1 MTRYG
6 YARVSTRE
14 QSTDHQI
21 DALVAAGVAPENLF
35 VEKVSGKLASRPKLD
50 TLLAD
55 LRPGDEVVVTR
66 LKRIGRSQ
74 QHLLDLVRRFGEQQ
88 VDFVVLEQGI
98 DTSTPG
104 GRLVFHFLAA
114 LAEYDREMI
123 IEGTLDG
130 LAAARARGR
139 VGGRPAALSQRQLD
153 TAQQMYDTGQHTVDQ
168 IADTFRVGRSTLYR
182 ALHAHSEGRDCALI
196 IYRNTRPK
204 TDHTN
209 RRYGETGAG
218 ERAQL
223 EADRKWFPIAP
234 ARRHRLRAMVYVAG
248 GVVARVRAV
257 SDEPSAWGED
267 DRGYVDV
274 PVGPPLTDLQI
285 TRQLPTLRITLG
297 QPRPHVRGKI
307 REYVAL

>member
-21 DALVAAGVAPENLF
+21 DALAAAGVAPENVF
-35 VEKVSGKLASRPKLD
+35 IEKVSGKLASRPKLD
-50 TLLAD
+50 TMLDRLV
-55 LRPGDEVVVTR
+55 PGDQVVVTR

-74 QHLLDLVRRFGEQQ
+74 QHLLDLVRGFGDKE

-98 DTSTPG
+98 DTATPG

-123 IEGTLDG
+123 VEGTMDG

-153 TAQQMYDTGQHTVDQ
+153 TAQQMYDSGRHTVDQ

-182 ALHAHSEGRDCALI
+182 ALHAYGDGGDCALI
-196 IYRNTRPK
+196 IYRNGRSK
-204 TDHTN
+204 IDHTN

-218 ERAQL
+218 EKAQL

-234 ARRHRLRAMVYVAG
+234 ARRARLKAMVYVVD

-257 SDEPSAWGED
+257 TGDLSAWDDD
-267 DRGYVDV
+267 DRGYADV

-285 TRQLPTLRITLG
+285 ARQLPTLGISLG
-297 QPRPHVRGKI
+297 DQRPHVRGKL
-307 REYVAL
+307 REYVSL

>member
-21 DALVAAGVAPENLF
+21 DALVAAGVAPKNLF

-130 LAAARARGR
+130 SLPRGPAAGSAAGPPRCHSANSTPPSRCMTPGSTPSPRSPKPSASGAAPSTGHCTPTARA
-139 VGGRPAALSQRQLD
+139 VTAL
-153 TAQQMYDTGQHTVDQ
+153 
-168 IADTFRVGRSTLYR
+168 
-182 ALHAHSEGRDCALI
+182 
-196 IYRNTRPK
+196 
-204 TDHTN
+204 
-209 RRYGETGAG
+209 
-218 ERAQL
+218 
-223 EADRKWFPIAP
+223 
-234 ARRHRLRAMVYVAG
+234 
-248 GVVARVRAV
+248 
-257 SDEPSAWGED
+257 
-267 DRGYVDV
+267 
-274 PVGPPLTDLQI
+274 
-285 TRQLPTLRITLG
+285 
-297 QPRPHVRGKI
+297 
-307 REYVAL
+307 